1 MSGHNKWSKIH
12 RKKGVADQQR
22 GNLFTKLGKGI
33 ALAAKKGNSGD
44 PDTNFSLRMA
54 IDKARQANMPKDN
67 IKRAIDRGMGK
78 GEAGFLEEVTL
89 EGYDPSGVAVVVNI
103 VTDNR
108 NRTVSELKNLFEKSG
123 GSLAEPGSVLYQ
135 FERKGVV
142 SFSGDLDDDGFLTVI
157 DLGAEDVEREGDGGV
172 VICSPES
179 VSVLAEKLGKLNLAD
194 IDASVMYQPTTPL
207 SVENLVSVEDFLD
220 KIDEHEDVQEVFSN
234 VAS

>member
-22 GNLFTKLGKGI
+22 GNLFTKLGKAI
-33 ALAAKKGNSGD
+33 ALAAKKGNSDD

-78 GEAGFLEEVTL
+78 GEAGSLEEVTL
-89 EGYDPSGVAVVVNI
+89 EGYGPSGVAVIVDI

-108 NRTVSELKNLFEKSG
+108 NRTVAELKNLFEKSG

-135 FERKGVV
+135 FERKGIV
-142 SFSGDLDDDGFLTVI
+142 SFSGDLEDEGFLAVI
-157 DLGAEDVEREGDGGV
+157 DLGAEDVEREGEGGV
-172 VICSPES
+172 VICPPES
-179 VSVLAEKLGKLNLAD
+179 VSILAEEIGKLNLTN
-194 IDASVMYQPTTPL
+194 IDVSVMYQPTTPL
-207 SVENLVSVEDFLD
+207 SVENLASVEDFLD
-220 KIDEHEDVQEVFSN
+220 KVDEHEDVQEVFSN